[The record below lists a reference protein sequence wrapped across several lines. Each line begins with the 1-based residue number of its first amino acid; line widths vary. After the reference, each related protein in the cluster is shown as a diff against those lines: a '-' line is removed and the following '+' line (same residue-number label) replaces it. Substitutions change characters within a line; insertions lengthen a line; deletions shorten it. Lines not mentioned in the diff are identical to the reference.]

1 MLGCDTR
8 LSPLVKEGEVKSLCR
23 PGVCT
28 LGSACVTPAEEV
40 LVMWWWC
47 DGLRVGLSR
56 ADGDVLEAREGDLL
70 WENSVAEYF
79 AKKILSIFNYQ
90 RIFNHKSIENYGS
103 IRW

>member
-8 LSPLVKEGEVKSLCR
+8 LSPLVKDGEVKSLCR

-47 DGLRVGLSR
+47 DGLRVGLSG

-70 WENSVAEYF
+70 WENSVAGV
-79 AKKILSIFNYQ
+79 LCQ
-90 RIFNHKSIENYGS
+90 ENIDYLQLPKDLQPQVY
-103 IRW
+103 WELWLY